1 MILSIKKHISFLIT
15 VLFVCICLCIF
26 ISCDNGN
33 HLGNI
38 SGDTTQNTDKVLL
51 ETVDW
56 NCSTTPIDSIEYI
69 RPDFDAFLAK
79 INELDSLI
87 NSGAE
92 YSEIENKY
100 DILDKAYSEIYGS
113 YGILSIR
120 QYQNVNDEDI
130 VKETEFFSEKMT
142 EIEDKLY
149 SLLLKMYDS
158 KYREIA
164 DISDEFAEYLRMKNQ
179 MIDDEYK
186 ELSKKETELI
196 NEYKKKSTNV
206 KIKVNGKEYSE
217 SDIYDLYANGKISY
231 ETYIEYYNQ
240 YLKNVNE
247 SVAQIYI
254 DLVKVYKRYAEKAG
268 CESYAEYCYQ
278 YVYDRDFTLEDAET
292 LSKYVKE
299 YLVPLYNELLDSFT
313 DYERTA
319 VSYILYNINA
329 SIEGYDDEFKDYFS
343 EVSDEMLEA
352 YVYLFE
358 FEQYDF
364 SISDNK
370 QQGAFTTYVDYFDI
384 PFMFLTP
391 SGDVGSVMTFVH
403 EFGHFYSFYAGGE
416 DSTSNIDICEIHSQA
431 NEWLFL
437 EKLGFS
443 DAVTKAYAKYL
454 TIEML
459 DSIINGCL
467 FDEFQRLI
475 YTGNYDTAKEINDL
489 FESLCIQYEIL
500 DSSSVDM
507 TYFWSLVN
515 HNFESPMY
523 YISYAVSLFPSYD
536 IYYESLNNRDS
547 AVEIYRE
554 IIGISDEYGILDI
567 IEKYEFT
574 NIFTEEGIKS
584 FAQKI
589 KTANGI
595 K

>member
-1 MILSIKKHISFLIT
+1 M
-15 VLFVCICLCIF
+15 
-26 ISCDNGN
+26 
-33 HLGNI
+33 
-38 SGDTTQNTDKVLL
+38 
-51 ETVDW
+51 
-56 NCSTTPIDSIEYI
+56 
-69 RPDFDAFLAK
+69 
-79 INELDSLI
+79 
-87 NSGAE
+87 
-92 YSEIENKY
+92 
-100 DILDKAYSEIYGS
+100 
-113 YGILSIR
+113 
-120 QYQNVNDEDI
+120 
-130 VKETEFFSEKMT
+130 
-142 EIEDKLY
+142 
-149 SLLLKMYDS
+149 
-158 KYREIA
+158 
-164 DISDEFAEYLRMKNQ
+164 
-179 MIDDEYK
+179 
-186 ELSKKETELI
+186 
-196 NEYKKKSTNV
+196 
-206 KIKVNGKEYSE
+206 
-217 SDIYDLYANGKISY
+217 
-231 ETYIEYYNQ
+231 
-240 YLKNVNE
+240 
-247 SVAQIYI
+247 
-254 DLVKVYKRYAEKAG
+254 YKRYAEKAG

>member
-15 VLFVCICLCIF
+15 VLCVCICLCIF

-56 NCSTTPIDSIEYI
+56 NCSTTPIGSIEYI
-69 RPDFDAFLAK
+69 RPDFDAFFTK
-79 INELDSLI
+79 ISELDSLI
-87 NSGAE
+87 DSEAE

-100 DILDKAYSEIYGS
+100 DILDKDYSEIYGS

-142 EIEDKLY
+142 EVEDKLY

-158 KYREIA
+158 KYKEIA
-164 DISDEFAEYLRMKNQ
+164 DISDEFAEYLRMKNK
-179 MIDDEYK
+179 MIDNEYK

-206 KIKVNGKEYSE
+206 KITVNGKEYSE

-391 SGDVGSVMTFVH
+391 SNDVGSVMTFIH

-489 FESLCIQYEIL
+489 FASLCIQYEIL